1 VIVAAAISPA
11 VGGAAIAASLGFLGV
26 LAGLWVNGDRT
37 ERARRRKL
45 HARAL
50 AALSEYGEMPFVIRR
65 RRCEPEQRSAE
76 RVRISDHFSAV
87 KAEIQTCE
95 VLLGADGRGRVAGS
109 YRAAVA
115 TARAVVGREAHDAWK
130 EEPITSDTEMNMAHL
145 FERIA
150 AFRGQLAKL
159 EVELAWATLPRRRQ
173 AWRTLRRR
181 RPKPD

>member
-1 VIVAAAISPA
+1 MIVAAAISAA
-11 VGGAAIAASLGFLGV
+11 VGAAAIGASLGFLGV

-37 ERARRRKL
+37 ERARRREL

-50 AALSEYGEMPFVIRR
+50 AALCEYGEMPFVIRR

-87 KAEIQTCE
+87 KAEIGTCE
-95 VLLGADGRGRVAGS
+95 VLLGADGHERIAAA
-109 YRAAVA
+109 YRTAVR

-130 EEPITSDTEMNMAHL
+130 EEPITNDAEMNMGPL
-145 FERIA
+145 FERLA
-150 AFRGQLAKL
+150 AFREQLEKL

-173 AWRTLRRR
+173 AWRLLRRR
-181 RPKPD
+181 RPKSD